1 MNYAIP
7 LSELRQPIED
17 MISGKFTP
25 KSNPLDQLGQSP
37 RFLPI
42 DFGLVLVPDVIFRTP
57 AFIDTVVSGSSAA
70 DAGLQANDLVLF
82 VNDQLIQ
89 SIRMLKEELARL
101 EPGETLRL
109 VVRRDNALVPVELP
123 IPNQAR
129 PPRKR
134 AGDAPEAEEER

>member
-1 MNYAIP
+1 
-7 LSELRQPIED
+7 
-17 MISGKFTP
+17 
-25 KSNPLDQLGQSP
+25 
-37 RFLPI
+37 
-42 DFGLVLVPDVIFRTP
+42 
-57 AFIDTVVSGSSAA
+57 TVVAGSAA
-70 DAGLQANDLVLF
+70 AEAGLQANDLVLF

-89 SIRMLKEELARL
+89 SIRMLREELGRL

-134 AGDAPEAEEER
+134 AGDAPEEADER